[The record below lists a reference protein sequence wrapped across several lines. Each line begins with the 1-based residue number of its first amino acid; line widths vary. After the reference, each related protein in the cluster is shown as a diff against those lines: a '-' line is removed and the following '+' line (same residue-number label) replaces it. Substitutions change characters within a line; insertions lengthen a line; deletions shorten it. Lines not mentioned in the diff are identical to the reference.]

1 MNIKDFKNEKKLTIE
16 LLVLIL
22 FWELLIN
29 LKMYYLN
36 HLQYFH
42 LFFCNHQ
49 PHFEKFHL
57 IIAFSYKYLALKY
70 FFNEN

>member
-1 MNIKDFKNEKKLTIE
+1 MNIEDFKYEKKLMIE

-22 FWELLIN
+22 FWELSID

-42 LFFCNHQ
+42 LFFCSHQ
-49 PHFEKFHL
+49 LHFGKFHL
-57 IIAFSYKYLALKY
+57 IIAFSYKYLTLKY